1 MRGVLQM
8 IWMLYKRS
16 ARAVGKATVAALLDR
31 SIERVQQRVLIRQI
45 SRIVCCVRQAHSQ
58 HPAWLQQQYGTIDV
72 YLEKHLSA
80 DDWRFLVELR
90 NAELANELAVQSCP
104 ANALSV

>member
-1 MRGVLQM
+1 MV
-8 IWMLYKRS
+8 WTLYKRS
-16 ARAVGKATVAALLDR
+16 ARAVGKATIAALLDQP
-31 SIERVQQRVLIRQI
+31 IERVQQRVLIRQI
-45 SRIVCCVRQAHSQ
+45 SRVLRCVRQAHSQ
-58 HPAWLQQQYGTIDV
+58 HPAWLQQQYGTIDA

-90 NAELANELAVQSCP
+90 TAELADELTIQPCP

>member
-1 MRGVLQM
+1 M
-8 IWMLYKRS
+8 IWTLYKRS

-31 SIERVQQRVLIRQI
+31 PIERVQQRVLIRQI
-45 SRIVCCVRQAHSQ
+45 GRVLHCVRQAHSQ
-58 HPAWLQQQYGTIDV
+58 HPAWLQQQYGTIDA
-72 YLEKHLSA
+72 YIEKHLSA

-90 NAELANELAVQSCP
+90 NAESVNERVIQPCP